1 MSIQD
6 FMSIPSEQRRKLAKD
21 AGLSAKQYDSAISVA
36 SQLPLLKVEKALF
49 KVVGERAITPSS
61 LVQFIIKA
69 RIIPPGSTNV
79 PPPSE
84 KDLEDVDPEEGDVK
98 ALPGR
103 EKRDEKQIQP
113 PLAHAP
119 YFARDRS
126 PRWHVFLADNKQGK
140 IAVPP
145 FTFFAFDK
153 PLFDEQGKPTYNVQT
168 LRMQFQAP
176 PQVGSYNF
184 MMHLIC
190 DSYIGM
196 DTAQEVV
203 FNVEE
208 MAKAETIAEE
218 EEISEPD
225 EGSAQSP
232 NIPVLST
239 NYHLDS
245 LAGQMNALKTGSV
258 TGGPPPKKTKKP
270 VAEEESSDE
279 SDTEGEEDTG
289 SETDT
294 DTDTDAE

>member
-21 AGLSAKQYDSAISVA
+21 AGLTPKQYDSAMSVA
-36 SQLPLLKVEKALF
+36 SQLPLLKVEKAVF

-119 YFARDRS
+119 YFARDHS
-126 PRWHVFLADNKQGK
+126 PRWHVFLADDKQGK

-153 PLFDEQGKPTYNVQT
+153 PLFDDQGKPTYNVQT
-168 LRMQFQAP
+168 LKMQFQAP

-184 MMHLIC
+184 RMYLIC
-190 DSYIGM
+190 DSYVGM

-203 FNVEE
+203 LNVEE
-208 MAKAETIAEE
+208 MARAEKIAEE

-225 EGSAQSP
+225 EGLAKRP
-232 NIPVLST
+232 NYCCRVADRSQI
-239 NYHLDS
+239 HLQ
-245 LAGQMNALKTGSV
+245 GR
-258 TGGPPPKKTKKP
+258 
-270 VAEEESSDE
+270 
-279 SDTEGEEDTG
+279 
-289 SETDT
+289 
-294 DTDTDAE
+294 